1 MKEVKI
7 GLAQMKMVGDRQKN
21 LSKACRMVGTAARE
35 GAQIVCLPELF
46 DVPYFPQDET
56 SSIEPEK
63 IPNDATV
70 ALSEAARENGVVLV
84 GGSLYEKH
92 GGKAYN
98 TAVVF
103 DELGDTLG
111 AYRKVHIPQDPGFY
125 EQDYFTPGR
134 GYSVFD
140 TKYGKIGV
148 LICFD
153 QWYPEAAR
161 ANKLLGADFLFYPT
175 AIGTVKGIEQSEGDW
190 QDAWET
196 VQRGHAIAN
205 SVVVAAVNR
214 VGVEKDTTFWGGSF
228 VCDQFGKLLGRAGK
242 REQVLVVACDVELG
256 RDVERG
262 WGFLRNRRPLTY
274 RGLAAFR

>member
-7 GLAQMKMVGDRQKN
+7 GLVQMRMAEDRQKN
-21 LSKACRMVGTAARE
+21 LSSASRLVGEAARE

-56 SSIEPEK
+56 SDIKPEM
-63 IPNDATV
+63 IPNDATET
-70 ALSEAARENGVVLV
+70 LSEAARENSVVLV
-84 GGSLYEKH
+84 GGSLYEKR
-92 GGKAYN
+92 GRRAYN
-98 TAVVF
+98 TSLVF
-103 DELGDTLG
+103 DELGNSLG

-125 EQDYFTPGR
+125 EQDYFTPGTR
-134 GYSVFD
+134 YSVFE
-140 TKYGKIGV
+140 TKYGRIGV

-214 VGVEKDTTFWGGSF
+214 VGVEKNTTFWGGSF
-228 VCDQFGKLLGRAGK
+228 VCDQFGTVLGRAGK
-242 REQVLVVACDVELG
+242 REQVLVVTCDVDLG

-274 RGLAAFR
+274 RGLVSSR

>member
-1 MKEVKI
+1 MKEVKL
-7 GLAQMKMVGDRQKN
+7 GLIQMRMAEDRQKN
-21 LSKACRMVGTAARE
+21 LSNASRLVGEAARE

-56 SSIEPEK
+56 SDIKPER
-63 IPNDATV
+63 IPNDATET
-70 ALSEAARENGVVLV
+70 LSEAARENGVVLV
-84 GGSLYEKH
+84 GGSLYEKR
-92 GGKAYN
+92 GRRAYN
-98 TAVVF
+98 TSLVF
-103 DELGDTLG
+103 DELGNSLG

-125 EQDYFTPGR
+125 EQDYFTPGTR
-134 GYSVFD
+134 YSVFE
-140 TKYGKIGV
+140 TKYGRIGV

-228 VCDQFGKLLGRAGK
+228 VCDQFGTVLGRAGK
-242 REQVLVVACDVELG
+242 REQVLVVTCDVDLG

-274 RGLAAFR
+274 RGLVSSR